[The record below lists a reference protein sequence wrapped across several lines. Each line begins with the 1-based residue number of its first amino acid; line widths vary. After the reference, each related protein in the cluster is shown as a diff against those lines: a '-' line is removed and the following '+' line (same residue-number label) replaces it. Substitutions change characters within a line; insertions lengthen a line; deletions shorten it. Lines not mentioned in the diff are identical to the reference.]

1 MKELAVRELH
11 KKPELPLVERLALYE
26 KYKVDPRHLI
36 PLYAILC
43 EQDRPLTL
51 AESKTLGLET
61 TVNISSMREKLR
73 ALPSN
78 EGRSPL
84 PPDLETQDVYRA
96 LELDIGI
103 TPGSTMALQQELGL
117 PSPTTGMTRILSR
130 FSVIL
135 N

>member
-26 KYKVDPRHLI
+26 KYRVDPRHLI
-36 PLYAILC
+36 PLYATLC
-43 EQDRPLTL
+43 AQDTPLTL
-51 AESKTLGLET
+51 AESKILGLET
-61 TVNISSMREKLR
+61 TVNISRMREKLR

-84 PPDLETQDVYRA
+84 PPDLEMQDVFRA
-96 LELDIGI
+96 LEIEIDI
-103 TPGSTMALQQELGL
+103 TPGSTLALQQELGHS
-117 PSPTTGMTRILSR
+117 SPTTGMTRILSR
-130 FSVIL
+130 FFVIL